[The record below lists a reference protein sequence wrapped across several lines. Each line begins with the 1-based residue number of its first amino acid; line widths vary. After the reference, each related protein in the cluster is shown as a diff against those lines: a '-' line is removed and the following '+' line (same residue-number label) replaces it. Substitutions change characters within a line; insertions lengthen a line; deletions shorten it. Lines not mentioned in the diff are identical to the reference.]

1 MPKLPRMSRQTL
13 MIFTAL
19 LAEPREWRYGY
30 DLSRET
36 SLKSGTLYPI
46 LMRLSKR
53 GWLETKWTASEG
65 PGRPPRH
72 MYRLTP
78 DGSRAAR
85 EFAAIK
91 TSRAT
96 GRRAAYEASRV

>member
-1 MPKLPRMSRQTL
+1 MPKLPRMSRQTV
-13 MIFTAL
+13 MIFQAL
-19 LAEPREWRYGY
+19 VARPREWRYGY

-53 GWLETKWTASEG
+53 GWLDTKWTAPDA

-78 DGSRAAR
+78 DGLRGAR
-85 EFAAIK
+85 EFEAK
-91 TSRAT
+91 TTRAT
-96 GRRAAYEASRV
+96 GRRAAYEAGKV